1 MKLTKKKLEQLIMEE
16 YVRAVGDEYK
26 PTNYPQYRDK
36 LTALSK
42 NDPHQARE
50 LAGSLDEPLDVEYD
64 PNKPAE
70 IFKKTSDWDGYFDPE
85 GPYFAHSQYVIWAQQ
100 NGYPHIDF
108 SSPIDNNI
116 LKQYTDSQG
125 LDYQDTLMKVKENA
139 SGVMGSTIKRN
150 KFDIDKEFNRV
161 HDAGDPFGYDPFEE
175 D

>member
-1 MKLTKKKLEQLIMEE
+1 MEE
-16 YVRAVGDEYK
+16 YVRAVGDEDK
-26 PTNYPQYRDK
+26 PINYPQYRDK

-42 NDPHQARE
+42 NDPRQARE

-64 PNKPAE
+64 PNNS
-70 IFKKTSDWDGYFDPE
+70 KTMKIPNVQKGYHDKD
-85 GPYFAHSQYVIWAQQ
+85 GPYFTHVLYVMWAQE

-116 LKQYTDSQG
+116 VKQYTDSQG
-125 LDYQDTLMKVKENA
+125 LDYQDTLMKVKQNA
-139 SGVMGSTIKRN
+139 SGVMGATIKRN

-161 HDAGDPFGYDPFEE
+161 HDVGDPFGYDPFEE